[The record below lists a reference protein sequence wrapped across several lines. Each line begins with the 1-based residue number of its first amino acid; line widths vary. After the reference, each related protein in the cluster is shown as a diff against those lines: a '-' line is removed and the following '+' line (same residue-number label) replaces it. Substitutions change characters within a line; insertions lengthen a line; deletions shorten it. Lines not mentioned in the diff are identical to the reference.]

1 MERGERVM
9 RFWGIT
15 GTNGKTTT
23 AWIFAEFVNSVP
35 GRSCGYITTVEV
47 FDGKRRFSTGYT
59 TPPYAQIKEI
69 VSQMEANGCTD
80 CVMEVSSHAIH
91 QHRTG
96 DIVFS
101 GGIFTNLSEDHLDY
115 HKTMEEYFRV
125 KLSFVQMVA
134 SSCTPTPDKG
144 RADLPPFVVCLDGE
158 SGREMF
164 NAAGNLPVNVIA
176 SKVSSSPYDLSNL
189 PLVGEYNKANVLAA
203 AALAEKASVPREN
216 IQNAIPRLYPRW
228 GRLEKVSNEN
238 VAADVYVD
246 FAHTPDGLEKVL
258 SASRGFTR
266 NNLWV
271 VFGAGGD
278 RDKTK
283 RPLMGEVSSRLADK
297 VVITSDN
304 PRSEE
309 PQDIIRDILAGVAN
323 VERCEVES
331 DRTKAIHLA
340 LSNAKEGDVIIIA
353 GKGHETYQ
361 EIKGVKY
368 PFNDALI
375 VSEFTK

>member
-1 MERGERVM
+1 
-9 RFWGIT
+9 
-15 GTNGKTTT
+15 
-23 AWIFAEFVNSVP
+23 
-35 GRSCGYITTVEV
+35 
-47 FDGKRRFSTGYT
+47 
-59 TPPYAQIKEI
+59 
-69 VSQMEANGCTD
+69 
-80 CVMEVSSHAIH
+80 
-91 QHRTG
+91 
-96 DIVFS
+96 
-101 GGIFTNLSEDHLDY
+101 
-115 HKTMEEYFRV
+115 
-125 KLSFVQMVA
+125 
-134 SSCTPTPDKG
+134 
-144 RADLPPFVVCLDGE
+144 
-158 SGREMF
+158 
-164 NAAGNLPVNVIA
+164 
-176 SKVSSSPYDLSNL
+176 
-189 PLVGEYNKANVLAA
+189 VLAA